1 MWREFGGFC
10 VRKADLGGGG
20 HEAPPWIKEA
30 NHSGLQTL
38 YASISIYF
46 TLLTRAT
53 YFSTRPLYYQLIAI
67 MCSIV
72 YTTIY
77 CRRCGK
83 YLGNNEETRMCASGR
98 RRGQG
103 YHRRLESKNETYHSN
118 WTNCP
123 ACEHEYEVYM
133 YSRQQGIPYPRP
145 NPPFN

>member
-1 MWREFGGFC
+1 
-10 VRKADLGGGG
+10 
-20 HEAPPWIKEA
+20 
-30 NHSGLQTL
+30 
-38 YASISIYF
+38 
-46 TLLTRAT
+46 
-53 YFSTRPLYYQLIAI
+53 

-83 YLGNNEETRMCASGR
+83 YLGNNEETRMCASAR

-133 YSRQQGIPYPRP
+133 YSRQEGIPYPRP